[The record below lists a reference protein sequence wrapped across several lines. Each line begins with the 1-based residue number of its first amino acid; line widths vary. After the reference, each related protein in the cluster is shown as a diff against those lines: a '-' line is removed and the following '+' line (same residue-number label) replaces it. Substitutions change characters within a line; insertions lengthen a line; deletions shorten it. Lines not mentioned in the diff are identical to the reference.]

1 MADTQETRILKD
13 INRHL
18 AHIDESG
25 DKGMTDRL
33 SPSETASLNKNV
45 QEIMGNFSS
54 LINSQLK
61 NSIKATSDAISSAF
75 GQIDN
80 DGEIAA
86 LDDIVDELK
95 VSNQFADQA
104 DHNKFLEEQEREDDL
119 KINRRTNEL
128 LEDLN
133 DKEDDSAKQSKKDG
147 GSSSGMM
154 KGIFGGL
161 LAGGGIKGLL
171 GATKLVAK
179 GLFFPAL
186 IGLAGFEFMKGW
198 KEAGEDASVVDKFK
212 SAIGRMASDLTFG
225 LISKDFLTG
234 AMDKVDLAIRKA
246 WKSFADIW
254 NDPENGFAAKID
266 KTLSSLTFGVLSQS
280 DVEGLREKTT
290 DLLSKLNTSIN
301 NVLTESLGFDLG
313 AAVQDFYAGIND
325 FIDNTVL
332 LFTDP
337 VGLLIQKL
345 RDIRDGITQDEK
357 SKAALA
363 EKGDISK
370 VSSVDMLKKIA
381 TGDLT
386 EAEKQSLMDQ
396 EKEKFKNSMEAI
408 SGFFRRTF
416 DFGKESI
423 KRIGEENARDA
434 RQKEG
439 LANLKAL
446 RKDPSNVGQESMRQK
461 IANEQRRRETKA
473 DGGGGNAMQ
482 INNNSTIAAPVDT
495 QVENNDALNLNRSSG
510 ASGN

>member
-1 MADTQETRILKD
+1 
-13 INRHL
+13 
-18 AHIDESG
+18 
-25 DKGMTDRL
+25 
-33 SPSETASLNKNV
+33 
-45 QEIMGNFSS
+45 
-54 LINSQLK
+54 
-61 NSIKATSDAISSAF
+61 
-75 GQIDN
+75 
-80 DGEIAA
+80 
-86 LDDIVDELK
+86 
-95 VSNQFADQA
+95 
-104 DHNKFLEEQEREDDL
+104 
-119 KINRRTNEL
+119 
-128 LEDLN
+128 
-133 DKEDDSAKQSKKDG
+133 
-147 GSSSGMM
+147 
-154 KGIFGGL
+154 
-161 LAGGGIKGLL
+161 
-171 GATKLVAK
+171 
-179 GLFFPAL
+179 
-186 IGLAGFEFMKGW
+186 
-198 KEAGEDASVVDKFK
+198 
-212 SAIGRMASDLTFG
+212 MASDLTFG